1 MVTCRI
7 GVDIGGTFTD
17 FVIYRPETGKL
28 ETFKLLSTP
37 QDPAEAVLQGVRL
50 VTSQAAIGGFEIVHG
65 STVATN
71 ALLERKGARTAL
83 ITTQGFR
90 DVLQIGRQNRP
101 SLYDLDFE
109 PPLPLVLEDLRLEVD
124 ERVDHLGRVL
134 QPLDAGQLEDSVATL
149 RKLRPDSVAVCF
161 LFSFLHAE
169 HEQIVAQRLREEGYF
184 VSLSSEVLPEYREYE
199 RTSTTVVNA
208 YVTPVLDRYLSSLEN
223 GLRTGDQTAS
233 PRLRVMQSSG
243 GIIGPEEARLKG
255 VHCILSGPAGGVI
268 GSQYIAQQALS
279 FNQTSL
285 SMKGPIKII
294 TFDMGGTST
303 DVSLIDSA
311 PRMTTEAMIGG
322 MPIRIPLLDIHTIGA
337 GGGSIAQVDA
347 GGALQVGPQSAGAN
361 PGPACYGRGD
371 LPTVTDANLVLGRLA
386 PEYFLGGKMPL
397 DVDRSTRVLKNLGEV
412 LGLSIEQTA
421 LGIVEV
427 VNAHMERALR
437 LISVERGY
445 DPADFTLLS
454 FGGAGGLHAC
464 ELAQKLGIGRVLI
477 PSYAS
482 VLSALGML
490 MADVTRDYSLT
501 VMLPGNT
508 PPETIQ
514 ESMAP
519 LIERGLADLAREG
532 VPRDRIQISTML
544 DMRYMGQ
551 SYELIIPYSDHYI
564 EDFHAAHL
572 REYSY
577 QRVDAPIEIVNVR
590 VRLIGL
596 GDPPTLAVAP
606 LAGTDPSLAYID
618 TRQVVQ
624 PKGMCP
630 ISVYRG
636 EKLSPGN
643 QIHGPA
649 LVLRDDTTVLLM
661 DGASG
666 SVDPLGSLSLD
677 IAGGAPSE

>member
-1 MVTCRI
+1 MATCRI

-17 FVIYRPETGKL
+17 FVVFRPESGKL
-28 ETFKLLSTP
+28 ETFKLISTP
-37 QDPAEAVLQGVRL
+37 HDPAEAVLQGVRL
-50 VTSQAAIGGFEIVHG
+50 ITSQLPLSDFEIIHG

-71 ALLERKGARTAL
+71 ALLERKGASTAL
-83 ITTQGFR
+83 ISTRGFR

-109 PPLPLVLEDLRLEVD
+109 PPQPLVSDELRLEVD
-124 ERVDHLGRVL
+124 ERVDHLGKVQR
-134 QPLDAGQLEDSVATL
+134 PLDPGQLDHLVATL
-149 RKLRPDSVAVCF
+149 GELKPESVAVCL
-161 LFSFLHAE
+161 LFSFLHPE
-169 HEQIVAQRLREEGYF
+169 HEQTIARRLQEAGYF
-184 VSLSSEVLPEYREYE
+184 VSLSSEVLPEFREYE
-199 RTSTTVVNA
+199 RTSTTAVNA
-208 YVTPVLDRYLSSLEN
+208 YVTPVLDRYLSSLEA
-223 GLRTGDQTAS
+223 GLKAGDSGSS
-233 PRLRVMQSSG
+233 PHLRVMQSSG
-243 GIIGPEEARLKG
+243 GIISPDEARRKG

-268 GSQYIAQQALS
+268 GSQYIARQALR
-279 FNQTSL
+279 L
-285 SMKGPIKII
+285 SHPLLSADGIAKII

-303 DVSLIDSA
+303 DVSLIDGV
-311 PRMTTEAMIGG
+311 PRMTTDAMIGG

-347 GGALQVGPQSAGAN
+347 GGALRVGPQSAGAD

-397 DVDRSTRVLKNLGEV
+397 DVERATRALCKLGEA
-412 LGLSIEQTA
+412 LGLDTEQTA

-464 ELAQKLGIGRVLI
+464 ELAQKLGIWRVLI

-490 MADVTRDYSLT
+490 MADVIRDYSLT
-501 VMLPGNT
+501 VMLEGDT
-508 PPETIQ
+508 HPETIQ

-519 LIERGLADLAREG
+519 LIERGLADLAKEG
-532 VPRDRIQISTML
+532 IPAERIQISRML
-544 DMRYMGQ
+544 DMRYEGQ
-551 SYELIIPYSDHYI
+551 SYELIIPFSDHFI
-564 EDFHAAHL
+564 DDFHAAHL

-590 VRLIGL
+590 VRLVGL
-596 GDPPTLAVAP
+596 VDQLALPAAP
-606 LAGTDPSLAYID
+606 LAGADPSPAYID
-618 TRQVVQ
+618 TREVVL
-624 PKGMCP
+624 PNGRRP
-630 ISVYRG
+630 IPVYRG
-636 EKLSPGN
+636 EKLLPGN

-649 LVLRDDTTVLLM
+649 LVLRDDTTVLLA
-661 DGASG
+661 DGVSG
-666 SVDPLGSLSLD
+666 SVDQLGSLTLD
-677 IAGGAPSE
+677 MPRGGSA